1 MEGGFGAC
9 RGAEKFFDTKC
20 CEAGLWPDAAG
31 VFATIRALKMYGEVA
46 LGDTRL

>member
-9 RGAEKFFDTKC
+9 RGAEKRHQMLRGGPL
-20 CEAGLWPDAAG
+20 AGCGG
-31 VFATIRALKMYGEVA
+31 VFATIRALKMHGEVA